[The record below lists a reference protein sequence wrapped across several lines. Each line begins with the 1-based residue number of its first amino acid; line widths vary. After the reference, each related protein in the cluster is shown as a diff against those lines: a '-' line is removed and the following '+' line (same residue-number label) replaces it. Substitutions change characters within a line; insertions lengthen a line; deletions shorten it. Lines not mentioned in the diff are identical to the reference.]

1 MILEMFLNKLLEIP
15 EIRAEPLVEQF
26 LSLTDKASFEKF
38 KANYKATGKLIP
50 LKDIKTTKGTVVTA
64 ADQKINTFLVGAQRH
79 IEHVQPMVKRYK

>member
-1 MILEMFLNKLLEIP
+1 
-15 EIRAEPLVEQF
+15 VEQF
-26 LSLTDKASFEKF
+26 LTLTDKASFEKF

-79 IEHVQPMVKRYK
+79 FEHVQPMVKRYILSY